1 LKKGILVSTN
11 IEKRADYVDLI
22 SSFSGLSKVEAT
34 KLFDEIK
41 DGIVRTLRR
50 GGRVSFFDLGVVTAK
65 ARAPRVGRNPKTGE
79 PLQIAASNAAVF
91 KAGKVLK
98 EALNS
103 GEVLES

>member
-1 LKKGILVSTN
+1 MSIN

-22 SSFSGLSKVEAT
+22 SGFSGLSKVEAT
-34 KLFDEIK
+34 KLFNEIK
-41 DGIVRTLRR
+41 DSIVRSLRQ
-50 GGRVSFFDLGVVTAK
+50 GKSVSIFDLGVVSSK

-103 GEVLES
+103 GEVVES